1 MDKSS
6 WIYVASSQSEQ
17 AKKDN
22 ADFVCIGAHDE
33 LTLQKAIDKCA
44 EENKNLFLYSG
55 KYFIEGFYDFGDGGG
70 DSHVRLGGI
79 DYVEILNYEELEE
92 KLSYLF

>member
-22 ADFVCIGAHDE
+22 ADFVCIGTHDE

-44 EENKNLFLYSG
+44 EENKNLFFHGEDILL
-55 KYFIEGFYDFGDGGG
+55 
-70 DSHVRLGGI
+70 LGCFLI
-79 DYVEILNYEELEE
+79 
-92 KLSYLF
+92 SF